1 MQVAVHGE
9 WGTAHKG
16 VHAVASVAHHS
27 NHAFCLGRELIF
39 GSGGIGLGR
48 DDGGGRAG
56 CTVQH
61 VHKPDQV
68 GLGGVRQREEARS
81 C

>member
-1 MQVAVHGE
+1 MTYSSWVQVAVHGE
-9 WGTAHKG
+9 WGTVHKG

-48 DDGGGRAG
+48 DDGGGA
-56 CTVQH
+56 
-61 VHKPDQV
+61 
-68 GLGGVRQREEARS
+68 GGVHSAACSQT
-81 C
+81 